1 MDLTPAKTPK
11 VVKSLFPSYIW
22 DLPSEEK
29 VIYLTFDDG
38 PTPNVTQWVLDT
50 LKAYNAKA
58 TFFCIGSN
66 VKKHPQ
72 LFQQLI
78 KEGHSVGN
86 HTYKHLK
93 GWKVKTKTY
102 IEDIELTWK
111 LFSELNVQTKLFRP
125 PYGKLKPK
133 QGRRIQKLGDKVIMW
148 DVLSFDWSN
157 KTTNEECLNN
167 VLEHTESGSIIVF
180 HDSEKAKNNLM
191 FALPKV
197 LEYFSK
203 KGFEFKRIEP

>member
-102 IEDIELTWK
+102 IEDIELTRK
-111 LFSELNVQTKLFRP
+111 LFSDLNVQTKLFRP